1 MTDAG
6 YEVTAPGFQEAIKQL
21 QAYPEQL
28 HASMLRAV
36 NSSLILLEGDAR
48 GNSPVGV
55 SGQMRDS
62 WAHRSDVLA
71 LNAIVGRVGSS
82 LQRPFPYPVVVE
94 FGRTAGK
101 MPPPAALK
109 RWVHLKLGVP
119 KEEESSVA
127 FLVARA
133 ISRRGTKA
141 QQPLFRSWQKNAGQ
155 INQFFVNAF
164 NEVTKLLG
172 KKGT

>member
-1 MTDAG
+1 M
-6 YEVTAPGFQEAIKQL
+6 QEAIQQL
-21 QAYPEQL
+21 KAYPDQL

-48 GNSPVGV
+48 ENSPVGV
-55 SGQMRDS
+55 SGQMRDR
-62 WAHRSDVLA
+62 WAHKSEVSA
-71 LNAIVGRVGSS
+71 PGAIIGRVGSS
-82 LQRPFPYPVVVE
+82 LQRPFPYPVVIE
-94 FGRTAGK
+94 FGRQPGS

-119 KEEESSVA
+119 KEEEASVA

-133 ISRRGTKA
+133 IAKRGTKP
-141 QQPLFRSWQKNAGQ
+141 QQPLFRSWQKNEAQ
-155 INQFFVNAF
+155 INQLFVTAF
-164 NEVTKLLG
+164 NELIKRLG